1 MRRALVFILVAAALH
16 SVRPTRVL
24 GNELPVYR
32 EHQDLSYYLDARG
45 TRHPIHSIGD
55 WNIRRSQILAHMQS
69 VMGPLPHPAHPVPL
83 DVRIVEEVPLGPIVR
98 RKIEYHTDSPAR
110 RVAAYLF
117 VPREAKGKRP
127 AILCLHQTVNIGKA
141 EPAGLGGKP
150 NLHYAQELAE
160 RGYVTLAPD
169 YPSFGEYEYDFDPK
183 ESYVSG
189 TMKAI
194 YDNTRAIDLLQS
206 LPHVDGNRIGCIGHS
221 LGGHNTIFT
230 AAFDPRIKAA
240 VSNCGFTRFHKYY
253 GGKLKG
259 WASPRY
265 MPRITSAYGNDPDRV
280 PFDFTEIV
288 AVVAPRAFLASS
300 PTHDSNFE
308 VSGVR
313 DVIAAARP
321 IYALFGKSDNLAANY
336 PDCQHDFPPAAREVA
351 YKFLDRQLK

>member
-1 MRRALVFILVAAALH
+1 VAVLH
-16 SVRPTRVL
+16 SVRLTRIL
-24 GNELPVYR
+24 GDELPVYR

-45 TRHPIHSIGD
+45 DRHPIRTIAD
-55 WNIRRSQILAHMQS
+55 WSIRRSHILAYMQS
-69 VMGPLPHPAHPVPL
+69 VMGPLPHPAHPIPL
-83 DVRIVEEVPLGPIVR
+83 DVRIVEEVPLGAILR
-98 RKIEYHTDSPAR
+98 RKIDYHTDSSAR
-110 RVAAYLF
+110 RVSAYLF
-117 VPREAKGKRP
+117 IPKDPKGKSA
-127 AILCLHQTVNIGKA
+127 AILCLHQTVNIGKS

-150 NLHYAQELAE
+150 NLHYALELAG

-183 ESYVSG
+183 KGYVSG
-189 TMKAI
+189 TMKAV

-206 LPHVDGNRIGCIGHS
+206 LPGVDRNRIGCIGHS

-230 AAFDPRIKAA
+230 AAFDSRIKAA

-253 GGKLKG
+253 NGHLKG

-265 MPRITSAYGNDPDRV
+265 MPRIASVHGSDPDRV
-280 PFDFTEIV
+280 PFDFAEII
-288 AVVAPRAFLASS
+288 AVLAPRAFLASS
-300 PTHDSNFE
+300 PIRDDNFE

-321 IYALFGKSDNLAANY
+321 IYALFGKADNLAANY

-351 YKFLDRQLK
+351 YSFLDRHLK